1 MKIIN
6 LNKYEKLEELY
17 QIWNAEYGNIYPISA
32 ELFNR
37 NIKNVYMKASYVAVD
52 GVKLV
57 GFVIGKVWHDA
68 YKIKGYDETG
78 WISLIYVLPK
88 YRKLGIGSKLLDNA
102 VNALKEYGVHII
114 NLGKDYCNFFPG
126 LPIDL
131 VKYQAWF
138 QKRGFEFTYQTHD
151 LISRLNK
158 NKLKIVNTDY
168 KFICADKIDKNLVI
182 DFINTYWP
190 GRWTKEAIDYYNNGG
205 SGNEYLVCLSDKNE
219 ICAFAKVC
227 YPTTLV
233 EHMSNSHT
241 WRARFDAL
249 GGIGPLGVALAYRGN
264 HLGYDIVA
272 ASVNKLI
279 EADVSEIIIDW
290 TGLLDFYRKLGF
302 EVWKSY
308 SYLFKRIK

>member
-1 MKIIN
+1 MKIIH

-32 ELFNR
+32 ELFER
-37 NIKNVYMKASYVAVD
+37 NIENIYMKASYVAVD
-52 GVKLV
+52 NEKLV
-57 GFVIGKVWHDA
+57 GFVIGKVWHDS
-68 YKIKGYDETG
+68 YEIKGYEKIG
-78 WISLIYVLPK
+78 WISLLYVKPK
-88 YRKLGIGSKLLDNA
+88 YRKLGIGSSLLNA
-102 VNALKEYGVHII
+102 CVNALEEYGVHII

-131 VKYQAWF
+131 VKYQGWF

-151 LISRLNK
+151 LISRFNK
-158 NKLKIVNTDY
+158 NKLKIVNDNFVFTTAKEIDKDLVI
-168 KFICADKIDKNLVI
+168 KFIETN
-182 DFINTYWP
+182 WP
-190 GRWTKEAIDYYNNGG
+190 GRWTKEAIDYYDNGG
-205 SGNEYLVCLSDKNE
+205 NGNEYLICLNDKKE

-233 EHMSNSHT
+233 KLMSNSHT

-249 GGIGPLGVALAYRGN
+249 GGIGPLGVAPAYRGK

-272 ASVNKLI
+272 ASVNSLI
-279 EADVSEIIIDW
+279 DAGVSDMIIDW
-290 TGLLDFYRKLGF
+290 TGLLDFYRKMGF

-308 SYLFKRIK
+308 SYLFKKIK